1 MKDTEEGDD
10 DDIVKSTLC
19 DIMPVKDLDLCDA
32 KENANEKKAVNRTI
46 STITRNLSNLSIVSP
61 SSSACTLDE
70 CLLEKTKFMLQ
81 CSKCQRLTHYACT
94 QLPPY
99 QISLFMQ
106 KGYRLYVCSTC
117 VGAVDKDILENRLLE
132 SEINEDDI
140 LQKETEM
147 ISGDI
152 DKRNPTQCTSTC
164 TQTSD
169 TFKTNGQ
176 LIEINRN
183 AQNELT
189 RRISQLRKANDEKIK
204 QNNENLSLKQRIAT
218 LEDDLETLRKH
229 IKTKDDL
236 SENTSTNTLKLRNV
250 ADKSTQAEDA
260 INKVIS
266 NDIALPH
273 TDDSNFI
280 DRKLE
285 QFSSNILSTVTKIV
299 DEKLSLIGEQFQ
311 SLVNIPDKINENCK
325 TFKDALTENIP
336 LANTEID
343 FKVIMN
349 ENRNEQLVQ
358 ERERKIRS
366 TNIILHGVSEDVD
379 KNEGNPD
386 EEFVTAFLDTIGI
399 SNKPDSIIRLGKPDL
414 QKNRP
419 IKIRMKNESEKENV
433 MSRLPNLKNAEE
445 RFKRISVTEDYTM
458 EERNEIRKWVE
469 KAKEKNQDESS
480 KIIWKARGTPKNGMR
495 LAKFTKR

>member
-1 MKDTEEGDD
+1 M
-10 DDIVKSTLC
+10 
-19 DIMPVKDLDLCDA
+19 
-32 KENANEKKAVNRTI
+32 
-46 STITRNLSNLSIVSP
+46 
-61 SSSACTLDE
+61 
-70 CLLEKTKFMLQ
+70 
-81 CSKCQRLTHYACT
+81 
-94 QLPPY
+94 
-99 QISLFMQ
+99 
-106 KGYRLYVCSTC
+106 
-117 VGAVDKDILENRLLE
+117 
-132 SEINEDDI
+132 
-140 LQKETEM
+140 
-147 ISGDI
+147 
-152 DKRNPTQCTSTC
+152 
-164 TQTSD
+164 
-169 TFKTNGQ
+169 
-176 LIEINRN
+176 
-183 AQNELT
+183 
-189 RRISQLRKANDEKIK
+189 
-204 QNNENLSLKQRIAT
+204 
-218 LEDDLETLRKH
+218 
-229 IKTKDDL
+229 

-386 EEFVTAFLDTIGI
+386 EEFVTAFLETIGI

-495 LAKFTKR
+495 LVKFTKR

>member
-1 MKDTEEGDD
+1 M
-10 DDIVKSTLC
+10 
-19 DIMPVKDLDLCDA
+19 
-32 KENANEKKAVNRTI
+32 
-46 STITRNLSNLSIVSP
+46 
-61 SSSACTLDE
+61 
-70 CLLEKTKFMLQ
+70 
-81 CSKCQRLTHYACT
+81 
-94 QLPPY
+94 
-99 QISLFMQ
+99 
-106 KGYRLYVCSTC
+106 
-117 VGAVDKDILENRLLE
+117 
-132 SEINEDDI
+132 
-140 LQKETEM
+140 
-147 ISGDI
+147 
-152 DKRNPTQCTSTC
+152 
-164 TQTSD
+164 
-169 TFKTNGQ
+169 
-176 LIEINRN
+176 
-183 AQNELT
+183 
-189 RRISQLRKANDEKIK
+189 
-204 QNNENLSLKQRIAT
+204 NLSLKQRIAT

-229 IKTKDDL
+229 INTKDDL

-250 ADKSTQAEDA
+250 ANKSTQAEDA

-325 TFKDALTENIP
+325 TFKDALTENIL

-386 EEFVTAFLDTIGI
+386 EEFVTAFLETIGI
-399 SNKPDSIIRLGKPDL
+399 STKPDSIIRLGKPDL
-414 QKNRP
+414 KKNRP
-419 IKIRMKNESEKENV
+419 IKLRMKNESEKENV
-433 MSRLPNLKNAEE
+433 MSRLANLKNAEE

-458 EERNEIRKWVE
+458 EERNEIRKWFE
-469 KAKEKNQDESS
+469 KAKEKNQEESS
-480 KIIWKARGTPKNGMR
+480 KIIWKARGTLTNGMR
-495 LAKFTKR
+495 LVKFTKR